1 MAEFKGTKGKWLIG
15 KAFGAI
21 ISKDVEQSK
30 KEHYTD
36 GEIEY
41 YGGLLVCES
50 VRSNADAKLIAAAP
64 ELLEAL
70 QELIQVKDWKD
81 IYGKD
86 AQYLKAQP
94 VAWNNAIEAIKKATE

>member
-1 MAEFKGTKGKWLIG
+1 MAEFKGTKGKWLIV

-50 VRSNADAKLIAAAP
+50 VRSNADAKLISAAP

-70 QELIQVKDWKD
+70 TKAIILLQSTTEFEVLNSFKEKVSVLELT
-81 IYGKD
+81 
-86 AQYLKAQP
+86 
-94 VAWNNAIEAIKKATE
+94 IKKATE